1 MTGNPEVELRALLV
15 RATPD
20 AIASATTL
28 ALTSYGP
35 ELVSWLC
42 AMLSETD
49 AHDAFS
55 ILAEELWKSL
65 PKFDG
70 RCSAR
75 TWCYMLAR
83 AAVARVLSPAARR
96 REQLVSHIPSVA
108 HAVTQVWSTTGQ
120 RQQRQHNIYAQ
131 IRNELDP
138 DDQLLLVLR
147 VDRNLAWNDIAL
159 VMLGEHA
166 SADEVTRKAA
176 TLRKQFERVKQRL
189 RELATTERDP

>member
-1 MTGNPEVELRALLV
+1 MTANAEVELRALLD

-35 ELVSWLC
+35 ELVGWLC
-42 AMLSETD
+42 ATLGESD

-65 PKFDG
+65 PRFDG

-83 AAVARVLSPAARR
+83 AAVARVLSPTARR
-96 REQLVSHIPSVA
+96 REQLVSNIPSVA
-108 HAVTQVWSTTGQ
+108 HAVAQVWSTTAQ
-120 RQQRQHNIYAQ
+120 RQQRQQDIYAQ
-131 IRNELDP
+131 IRSELDD

-147 VDRNLAWNDIAL
+147 VDRDLSWSDIAL
-159 VMLGEHA
+159 VMLGESA
-166 SADEVTRKAA
+166 SSDDVTRKAA

-189 RELATTERDP
+189 RELAARQRDP

>member
-1 MTGNPEVELRALLV
+1 MTANPEVELRVLLD
-15 RATPD
+15 RATPE

-35 ELVSWLC
+35 ELVGWLC
-42 AMLSETD
+42 ATLGETD

-65 PKFDG
+65 PRFDG

-83 AAVARVLSPAARR
+83 AAVVRVLSPAMRR

-108 HAVTQVWSTTGQ
+108 QAAAHVWTTTAQ
-120 RQQRQHNIYAQ
+120 RQQRQQSIYAQ
-131 IRNELDP
+131 IRSELDD

-147 VDRNLAWNDIAL
+147 VDRDLAWSDIAL
-159 VMLGEHA
+159 VMLGETA
-166 SADEVTRKAA
+166 SADEVARKAA

-189 RELATTERDP
+189 RELAAEKRDS